1 MMFREK
7 GNKVVCLRSQY
18 LTEKKRTHAVQIA
31 SFDKWLSTA
40 PNEVCQLLD
49 SEEIEQLN
57 KWLSEREEKKAVDS
71 HINSMTYIA
80 GSLGRLTE
88 ALADERAVSAVY
100 HSEHDK
106 NHPRNGEPLFDQAW
120 ADRLFDAIAD
130 ARKALKKAGFK
141 PSPKEPVNKAVDGVN
156 NEAVNVPVDGSYNV
170 PVDGSYNEAVVSNDD
185 VPVDGYDYVPV
196 VSNDNVPVDD
206 YDDRAVDN
214 TGSEAVF
221 DGGGW
226 SNNSGG

>member
-1 MMFREK
+1 MFREK
-7 GNKVVCLRSQY
+7 GNKVVCLRSEY

-31 SFDKWLSTA
+31 SFNKWLSTA
-40 PNEVCQLLD
+40 PDEVCQLLD
-49 SEEIEQLN
+49 NEEIEQLN

-88 ALADERAVSAVY
+88 ALADERAVNAVY
-100 HSEHDK
+100 HSEYDK
-106 NHPRNGEPLFDQAW
+106 NHTRNGEPLFDQAW

-141 PSPKEPVNKAVDGVN
+141 PSPKEPKND
-156 NEAVNVPVDGSYNV
+156 
-170 PVDGSYNEAVVSNDD
+170 AVVSNDNEAVD
-185 VPVDGYDYVPV
+185 SVDSIPVNESYVEAV

-206 YDDRAVDN
+206 YHDRAVDN
-214 TGSEAVF
+214 ADSEAVSH
-221 DGGGW
+221 GGSW
-226 SNNSGG
+226 SSNSGG